1 MAPKF
6 GDLKRYCDKNGW
18 VMLRNTDHW
27 YYEKVL
33 SDGTVLRTKISH
45 DISKEIPT
53 NLWER
58 IRQKQLQISETA
70 FWQGL
75 K

>member
-1 MAPKF
+1 MI
-6 GDLKRYCDKNGW
+6 L
-18 VMLRNTDHW
+18 
-27 YYEKVL
+27 YEKVL

-45 DISKEIPT
+45 AVSKEIPK

-70 FWQGL
+70 FWNGL

>member
-6 GDLKRYCDKNGW
+6 GDLKRYCDKNSW

-45 DISKEIPT
+45 AISKEIPK

-58 IRQKQLQISETA
+58 IQQKQLQISETA

>member
-18 VMLRNTDHW
+18 VLTRNTDHW

-33 SDGTVLRTKISH
+33 SNGNVLQTKVSH
-45 DISKEIPT
+45 ATQKEIPGH
-53 NLWER
+53 LWKK
-58 IRQKQLQISETA
+58 ILKNQLQITEKE
-70 FWQGL
+70 FWNKL
-75 K
+75 

>member
-18 VMLRNTDHW
+18 VLTRNTDHW

-33 SDGTVLRTKISH
+33 SNGNVLQTKVSH
-45 DISKEIPT
+45 ATQKEIPGH
-53 NLWER
+53 LWKK
-58 IRQKQLQISETA
+58 ILKNQLQITEKD
-70 FWQGL
+70 FWNKL
-75 K
+75 